1 MSSKVVQLKCYCNE
15 YPWGKLGSQS
25 VAARL
30 AAKTPGTDFKI
41 DESKPYAE
49 MWYGTYPDLP
59 AYVLETG
66 EPLQDYINRTPDEL
80 MGKHVVQKFGPNLP
94 YLPKVLSIAK
104 ALPLQL
110 HPNKD
115 LASELHSK
123 NPSGFTDPNHKPEIA
138 IALTKFEAFCGF
150 KPLNDIEQLLLLEPL
165 QRFLP
170 KMEKPAFDDQT
181 LKRVVKSMLE
191 ASEEEVRQVE
201 EALIKAPESAFGKYT
216 HIPELLPRLQHQ
228 YGKTDPGSLV
238 ALLTMNYM
246 TLQPGES
253 IYIPADGIHA
263 YLSGDIIECMA
274 RSNNVLNTGF
284 CPRADRDNIETFIS
298 VLTFQPHAANEA
310 ILPSQPY
317 KGSKN
322 GHTMVYAPPM
332 SEFNML
338 ATDVPSGANET
349 LSAVSGPSS
358 IICTQGWGELKAEGK
373 IYEIKEGYI
382 FFIGQGVEFEF
393 GAKEGV
399 QVFIAYVE

>member
-110 HPNKD
+110 HPVG
-115 LASELHSK
+115 LL
-123 NPSGFTDPNHKPEIA
+123 PSLPEIA

-201 EALIKAPESAFGKYT
+201 EALIKVPESAFGKYT

-338 ATDVPSGANET
+338 VTDVPSGANET

>member
-110 HPNKD
+110 HPVG
-115 LASELHSK
+115 LL
-123 NPSGFTDPNHKPEIA
+123 PSLPEIA